1 MFEWIKFFIVAILMI
16 SGLFIAYAS
25 VYGVFRF
32 QYVLNRIHAA
42 AIMDTLVVGLI
53 MSGLMI
59 YLGFTMVTL
68 KVCFILI
75 FLWLSSPVTSHLIS
89 KLEVTKNF
97 KKVEQECEV
106 EER

>member
-1 MFEWIKFFIVAILMI
+1 MFEWIKFFLVAIFMI
-16 SGLFIAYAS
+16 SGLLIAYAS

-32 QYVLNRIHAA
+32 RYVLNRIHAA

-53 MSGLMI
+53 MIGCMI
-59 YLGFTMVTL
+59 YLGFSMVTL

-75 FLWLSSPVTSHLIS
+75 FLWLSSPVASHLIS
-89 KLEVTKNF
+89 KLEVTQNL

>member
-1 MFEWIKFFIVAILMI
+1 MFEWIKFFIVAFFML
-16 SGLFIAYAS
+16 SGLLIACSS

-42 AIMDTLVVGLI
+42 AIMDTLVIGFI
-53 MSGLMI
+53 MIGCMV
-59 YLGFTMVTL
+59 YLGFSMVTL

-75 FLWLSSPVTSHLIS
+75 FLWLSSPVASHLIS
-89 KLEVTKNF
+89 KLEVTQNY